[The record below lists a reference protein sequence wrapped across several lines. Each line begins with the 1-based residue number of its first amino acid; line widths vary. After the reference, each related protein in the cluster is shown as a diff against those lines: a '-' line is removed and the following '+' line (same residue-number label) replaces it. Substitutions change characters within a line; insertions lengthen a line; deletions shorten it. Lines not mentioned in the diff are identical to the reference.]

1 MGSSPGR
8 SEERSTTE
16 LVDITKNY
24 GSGAACPRD
33 GCTGVIQHKTTPRTN
48 NNNKIYKYS
57 QCSVCGWHTL
67 NS

>member
-8 SEERSTTE
+8 SAERSTTE
-16 LVDITKNY
+16 LIDITKNY
-24 GSGAACPRD
+24 RSGEDCPRD
-33 GCTGVIQHKTTPRTN
+33 GCTGVIQHKTTQRT